1 MSYRDIEHRRD
12 LSPNRLRD
20 LRSAVS
26 RVAKFLT
33 RRPRS
38 HLWSTCRQ
46 SALSLPVINAAAVGL
61 TPKTLNTPASL
72 CERLRLCYKGRR
84 GDT

>member
-38 HLWSTCRQ
+38 HLCSTCRQ
-46 SALSLPVINAAAVGL
+46 SALSLP
-61 TPKTLNTPASL
+61 
-72 CERLRLCYKGRR
+72 
-84 GDT
+84 